1 MKQKTNKPLVATQRA
16 SAPSGSNHPA
26 LRASV
31 GSAKPSRPVRQAGR
45 REYDLFDAT
54 FVQAWQQSKS
64 VAEVMERL
72 RIERHLAIARAARL
86 RTRGVKLKKMP
97 VGRPK
102 RLSDQEVRELRQLAI
117 DLA

>member
-1 MKQKTNKPLVATQRA
+1 
-16 SAPSGSNHPA
+16 
-26 LRASV
+26 
-31 GSAKPSRPVRQAGR
+31 
-45 REYDLFDAT
+45 
-54 FVQAWQQSKS
+54 
-64 VAEVMERL
+64 MERL